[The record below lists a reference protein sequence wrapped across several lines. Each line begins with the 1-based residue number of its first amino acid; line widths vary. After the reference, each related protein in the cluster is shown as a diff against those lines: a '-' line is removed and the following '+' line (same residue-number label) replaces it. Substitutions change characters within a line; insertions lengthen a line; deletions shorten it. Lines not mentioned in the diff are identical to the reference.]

1 MDIKD
6 GIRQLLNKE
15 YLLFQRRQKD
25 PQYATT
31 SEGYSA
37 MEEWINDVDIF
48 NQKYLTGNPLHKRI
62 DTIIFYRQNTAIA
75 DLVACLKSILND
87 MGGNIELKDY
97 EQFLATVISGIDLS
111 SDNLRIFQYEMK
123 SGERTIIKKLK
134 DLGLIEKVTYM
145 GMKYVGF
152 DLTYDGLHYFEV
164 KQEQNDKTSFM
175 TKQIEYPKYEV
186 FISHASKDKL
196 DYVEQLKTTLDKLN
210 INIFYDKDS
219 IKWGDNWKQRILD
232 GVASS
237 EFAIIVISENF
248 FGREW
253 TEKELN
259 ELLNQQNDSGQKIIL
274 PLLHNISIG
283 QLEEK
288 YPEVADIQ
296 AISTADYCID
306 EIVFLFA
313 EQLIKR
319 LKEEREWRE
328 NK

>member
-15 YLLFQRRQKD
+15 YLLFQRMQKD

-31 SEGYSA
+31 PEGYGA

-48 NQKYLTGNPLHKRI
+48 NQKYLTSNPLHKRI
-62 DTIIFYRQNTAIA
+62 DTIIFHRQNTAIS

-87 MGGNIELKDY
+87 MGGDTELKDY
-97 EQFLATVISGIDLS
+97 EQFLATVIGRIDLS
-111 SDNLRIFQYEMK
+111 SDILRIFQYEMK
-123 SGERTIIKKLK
+123 SGERMIIKKLE
-134 DLGLIEKVTYM
+134 DLGLIENVTYM
-145 GMKYVGF
+145 GINYVGF
-152 DLTYDGLHYFEV
+152 DLTYDGLHYFDV
-164 KQEQNDKTSFM
+164 KQMQNDKTSFI
-175 TKQIEYPKYEV
+175 TGQIEYPKYEV

-253 TEKELN
+253 TEKELH
-259 ELLNQQNDSGQKIIL
+259 ELLNRQNDSGQKIIL
-274 PLLHNISIG
+274 PLLHNISIR
-283 QLEEK
+283 QLEDK
-288 YPEVADIQ
+288 YPKVADIH
-296 AISTADYCID
+296 AISTADHSFD
-306 EIVFLFA
+306 EIAFLFA

-319 LKEEREWRE
+319 LKEERV
-328 NK
+328 